1 MREIKILVFK
11 LNGELFATD
20 IMEVERILGYINPT
34 KLPDAPEF
42 LQGIIQYEQGVI
54 PVISLHKK
62 FMFKGEVAD
71 FDNQKIIVVKKDV
84 GKFGVI
90 VDDVYEVLT
99 INESEIDNSNS
110 IHSIISKKYIKGIIR
125 KSEKLII
132 LLDLNNILL
141 EKEEEMI
148 FKGVE

>member
-11 LNGELFATD
+11 LNGEFFATD
-20 IMEVERILGYINPT
+20 IMEVERILGYIKTT
-34 KLPDAPEF
+34 KLPDSPEF
-42 LQGIIQYEQGVI
+42 LEGVIQYEQGVI
-54 PVISLHKK
+54 PVINLHKK
-62 FMFKGEVAD
+62 FMFTNAIDTES
-71 FDNQKIIVVKKDV
+71 QKIIVVKKNI

-99 INESEIDNSNS
+99 INEENIDKSDA

-125 KSEKLII
+125 KDEKLII
-132 LLDLNNILL
+132 LLDLNSILL
-141 EKEEEMI
+141 EKEEELI

>member
-20 IMEVERILGYINPT
+20 IMEVERILGYITPT

-62 FMFKGEVAD
+62 FMFRNELDSETK
-71 FDNQKIIVVKKDV
+71 KIIVVKKDI

-99 INESEIDNSNS
+99 IDEQDIDKSDT
-110 IHSIISKKYIKGIIR
+110 IHSIVSKKYIKGIIR

-132 LLDLNNILL
+132 LLDLNNVLL

-148 FKGVE
+148 FKGIE

>member
-1 MREIKILVFK
+1 MREIKVLVFK

-20 IMEVERILGYINPT
+20 IMEVERILGYIKPT
-34 KLPDAPEF
+34 KLPDAPDF
-42 LQGIIQYEQGVI
+42 LEGVIQYEQGVI
-54 PVISLHKK
+54 PVINLHKK
-62 FMFKGEVAD
+62 FIFTNSIDKD
-71 FDNQKIIVVKKDV
+71 SQKIIVVKKDI

-99 INESEIDNSNS
+99 INEEAIDNSDT

-125 KSEKLII
+125 KDDKLII
-132 LLDLNNILL
+132 LLDLNSILL